1 MNKEYI
7 SRNHWKGLIQYHIIF
22 VCKYRRKVFQNQKV
36 SNSLKSIML
45 NIASKYDFTIE
56 IQEIDPLKPDHW
68 HCLVSSIPTLSPMQI
83 VHVLKQQS
91 TFELWKLYPKY
102 LSSFYWKNHE
112 LWTSGYFCSSIG
124 NASNETVQ
132 KYIEE
137 QG

>member
-1 MNKEYI
+1 
-7 SRNHWKGLIQYHIIF
+7 
-22 VCKYRRKVFQNQKV
+22 
-36 SNSLKSIML
+36 ML
-45 NIASKYDFTIE
+45 NIASKYDFIIE

-102 LSSFYWKNHE
+102 LSTFYWKNHE

-124 NASNETVQ
+124 NANNETVQ

>member
-1 MNKEYI
+1 
-7 SRNHWKGLIQYHIIF
+7 
-22 VCKYRRKVFQNQKV
+22 
-36 SNSLKSIML
+36 ML
-45 NIASKYDFTIE
+45 NIASKYDFIIE

-83 VHVLKQQS
+83 VHVLKPQS

-102 LSSFYWKNHE
+102 LSTFYWKNHE
-112 LWTSGYFCSSIG
+112 LQTSGYFCSSID

>member
-22 VCKYRRKVFQNQKV
+22 VCKYRRKVFKNQKV
-36 SNSLKSIML
+36 ANSLKLIML

-56 IQEIDPLKPDHW
+56 IQEIDKLKPDHW
-68 HCLVSSIPTLSPMQI
+68 YCLISSIPTLSPMQI

-102 LSSFYWKNHE
+102 LSSFYWKNH
-112 LWTSGYFCSSIG
+112 
-124 NASNETVQ
+124 
-132 KYIEE
+132 
-137 QG
+137 